1 MKLKSISFK
10 RSWLTAALAIFL
22 CSSSVQSAKAVD
34 VDSSVDAVFQ
44 RYDISKTVDGQDIA
58 PKKKGDRSFTYTT
71 ELSIPKGHSYLI
83 ITDTGA
89 EYADS
94 INKLAQAH
102 GGKIIQLDDFR
113 NLIVDPQVK
122 AKLIKDI
129 AKAQPEFVALAPRL
143 ENFSENVTLA
153 LWEVLSEYGGGS
165 ISVYP
170 AFMVAPDPPA
180 FAKLV
185 DHSLNGESLPPSSLN
200 AFIVGQSTVASAGGA
215 RAVQKAQVMKSLIGR
230 LHGTS
235 NSVIVK
241 TNENIEDLPAQ
252 SEPSVT
258 TLDGDGKRVM
268 AITPDLKNKLTNSN
282 LMILFGHGSPGMTC
296 SLDVSAFRNVSLD
309 NQIVLCGS
317 CFSAT
322 PDNSDLPSIA
332 QTNGKHSATFY
343 HRAIENGARVFYGH
357 MHENGGFPEM
367 FVVLNA
373 LLHGETVG
381 QSYQRLLNVQLK
393 DTKVPENR
401 WVMTP
406 DQLSNK
412 VAVDRRNGLLYIMVG
427 DPAAK
432 PISLH

>member
-1 MKLKSISFK
+1 MHLICFK
-10 RSWLTAALAIFL
+10 RLWLAASLAIFV
-22 CSSSVQSAKAVD
+22 SSLSVQYAVAVD
-34 VDSSVDAVFQ
+34 VDSSIDAVFQ
-44 RYDISKTVDGQDIA
+44 HYDISKTVDGQDVA
-58 PKKKGDRSFTYTT
+58 QKKKADRSFTYTT
-71 ELSIPKGHSYLI
+71 ELTVPQGHSYLI

-89 EYADS
+89 EYAAS

-102 GGKIIQLDDFR
+102 DGKVIRLDDFR
-113 NLIVDPQVK
+113 TLITDPRAK
-122 AKLIKDI
+122 AKLIADI

-153 LWEVLSEYGGGS
+153 LWEVLSEYGGGP
-165 ISVYP
+165 INVYP
-170 AFMVAPDPPA
+170 AFMVAPNPSS

-185 DHSLNGESLPPSSLN
+185 AHSLSGESLPASSLN

-215 RAVQKAQVMKSLIGR
+215 RAVQKAQVVKSLISR
-230 LHGTS
+230 LHGAS

-268 AITPDLKNKLTNSN
+268 AITPDLQSKLANSN
-282 LMILFGHGSPGMTC
+282 LMVLFGHGSPGMTC
-296 SLDVSAFRNVSLD
+296 SLDVSAFRSVPLD

-343 HRAIENGARVFYGH
+343 HRAIENGARVFYWH

-367 FVVLNA
+367 FVVLNS

-406 DQLSNK
+406 EQLANK
-412 VAVDRRNGLLYIMVG
+412 VAIDRRNGLLYIMVG

-432 PISLH
+432 PISVH